1 MAGPRDYLK
10 KAGDIR
16 RTMDGQPQ
24 RMGDIRIPA
33 PAPMQMPGAN
43 SESPSAERTMAPA
56 SAYRPAMP
64 LNATSPSI
72 PVQQTYVP
80 TASKGSQR
88 ANGDETGRR
97 MAPSVQPPLW
107 PTRDSKVQRERP
119 IESMPAQKAEQS
131 SQRQATPRAESG
143 EDQLQRQTM
152 RIAPQPIGGHAL
164 YRELMRSHDR
174 MGTLH
179 VKKEG

>member
-24 RMGDIRIPA
+24 RVGDMRIPA
-33 PAPMQMPGAN
+33 PAPMQMPNAN
-43 SESPSAERTMAPA
+43 SEAANAERTTTPA
-56 SAYRPAMP
+56 SNYRPAMP
-64 LNATSPSI
+64 LSAPASSM
-72 PVQQTYVP
+72 QQTYAP
-80 TASKGSQR
+80 PAAKGSQR
-88 ANGDETGRR
+88 ANSDEVGRR

-107 PTRDSKVQRERP
+107 PPRASTAQQARRVEP
-119 IESMPAQKAEQS
+119 MPAPKAEQP
-131 SQRQATPRAESG
+131 SQRQAPSRAEGG

-152 RIAPQPIGGHAL
+152 RLSPQPIGGHAL